1 LDAGSF
7 DNTDIPVSK
16 WVMASGKAKRLIAE
30 GLALP
35 GYEMVLKCSH
45 TFNLLDA
52 RGAISVTERQAYIRR
67 VRTLAQLVAEAYL
80 ESRKRL
86 GFPMVQLQPAKKKR
100 G

>member
-1 LDAGSF
+1 
-7 DNTDIPVSK
+7 
-16 WVMASGKAKRLIAE
+16 
-30 GLALP
+30 
-35 GYEMVLKCSH
+35 
-45 TFNLLDA
+45 
-52 RGAISVTERQAYIRR
+52 